1 MENKNIVY
9 VFLVCLFCNI
19 LVTANLI
26 FHKFVV
32 IDLFFTS
39 FNVSVGILLF
49 PITFVISDLITEFYG
64 KTKARMMVNISI
76 ILAVLTMS
84 VIYIADSLN
93 ATEWSRIDNKTF
105 NLVFGSYGIAA
116 ISSLIASYISQNC
129 DIFIYDWIKNLTNGR
144 YLWLRNNLST
154 LIAQIIDTF
163 CVATILLIFDII
175 PDAQYFLI
183 TSSSIKFKII
193 ATILST
199 PICYLGYKMMQKL
212 K

>member
-163 CVATILLIFDII
+163 CVATILLIFYII

>member
-9 VFLVCLFCNI
+9 VFLVCFFCNI